1 MVCTISPTFFRRR
14 RKEGS
19 GYLKTSKAR
28 NSLPDLLRFF
38 LIKYLEGIC
47 LPFYLS
53 GPTGTL
59 NHLRAYEITGLS
71 IIQSCSLD
79 RLEVEVYLSIL
90 EISDLRRSEALDL
103 VLSIYLRLI
112 YLKLPSLV
120 PDASPNPDRARIHPL
135 MIDRSL

>member
-1 MVCTISPTFFRRR
+1 MEVVLEREPGG
-14 RKEGS
+14 GS
-19 GYLKTSKAR
+19 IQVSAYGCIAPMHTSKAR

-38 LIKYLEGIC
+38 LIKCLEGIC

-71 IIQSCSLD
+71 IPPGVCIQSCSLD

-90 EISDLRRSEALDL
+90 EISDLHRSEALDL
-103 VLSIYLRLI
+103 VLSIYL
-112 YLKLPSLV
+112 K
-120 PDASPNPDRARIHPL
+120 
-135 MIDRSL
+135 IDIP